1 MLGMPSA
8 GGRRENETADSA
20 VAVGLEVRQFKPTH
34 EALGILVN
42 YLSATPPFENFRV
55 RDFIRA
61 LKHQIAKGHHVCA
74 FRNEKLVGYCG
85 WLCTTSEAGEK
96 WMNGGEDLKPVP
108 DEEADAA
115 ALTIV
120 RADEADVLQP
130 MIRALRKIGKG
141 KRIFFRRDYEADGQA
156 QKRRTVLNV

>member
-1 MLGMPSA
+1 MNTGPDSDRNAAA
-8 GGRRENETADSA
+8 GETT
-20 VAVGLEVRQFKPTH
+20 GLEIRQFKPTY
-34 EALGILVN
+34 ESFGILVD
-42 YLSATPPFENFRV
+42 YIAATPPFDRFRV
-55 RDFIRA
+55 RDLIRA
-61 LKHQIAKGHHVCA
+61 LKHQLARGHHVCA

-85 WLCTTSEAGEK
+85 WLYTTSEAGEK